1 MGVFQMSLINQM
13 LQDLDA
19 RRADM
24 AGTTQY
30 GEQVRAVP
38 ERRGTHP
45 AWWLVLALAIALAG
59 LLAWLLLRPAAVP
72 MHEAQP
78 HLPLKLDTGMAAST
92 SPTMASSGNILPQSA
107 PSVPTPKQ
115 AAMAPA
121 AEAALTIDSP
131 PAAEAQTAAP
141 SALRTTGKPATARAA
156 ETRSSPRD
164 MLPPALLD
172 TSTVLPA
179 TTSLVA
185 ASREKSPAAPS
196 PITSNKQ
203 FKELTPQQQ
212 AENAYRKALLP
223 LQQGKAA
230 EAIGGLEAALQ
241 LDPQHVG
248 ARQALIGVL
257 LDEKRPDDAA
267 RRAREGLALD
277 AHQSGLAM
285 ILARLQLDK
294 GELRP
299 AIDTLEHTLPYAA
312 DHADYQ
318 AFLAALL
325 QRDDKHKQAV
335 EHYLHAL
342 QTAPQNGVWWMGLGI
357 SLQAEQRLAEAREA
371 FTRAKGT
378 NTLSAELLAFVEAR
392 LGQLPR

>member
-24 AGTTQY
+24 AGATPH
-30 GEQVRAVP
+30 GEQVRAVR
-38 ERRGTHP
+38 ERRATHP

-59 LLAWLLLRPAAVP
+59 LLAWLLLRPAPVP
-72 MHEAQP
+72 MREAPP
-78 HLPLKLDTGMAAST
+78 HLPLKLDTDIAAST
-92 SPTMASSGNILPQSA
+92 SPSVASGGNILSH
-107 PSVPTPKQ
+107 S
-115 AAMAPA
+115 APA
-121 AEAALTIDSP
+121 ASV
-131 PAAEAQTAAP
+131 PAPNQTAVAQASDAEAPAP
-141 SALRTTGKPATARAA
+141 SALPVAGKPATARAA
-156 ETRSSPRD
+156 ETRSQRGMS
-164 MLPPALLD
+164 PPALPD
-172 TSTVLPA
+172 TAKVLPA
-179 TTSLVA
+179 TRSLVA
-185 ASREKSPAAPS
+185 ASREKSSQVLS

-203 FKELTPQQQ
+203 VKELTPQQQ
-212 AENAYRKALLP
+212 AENAYRKALLL
-223 LQQGKAA
+223 LQQDKAA
-230 EAIGGLEAALQ
+230 EAIGDLENALQ

-277 AHQSGLAM
+277 VRQSGLAM

-299 AIDTLEHTLPYAA
+299 AIDTLEHTLPYAV

-335 EHYLHAL
+335 EHYLQAL
-342 QTAPQNGVWWMGLGI
+342 QRAPQNGVWWMGLGI

-392 LGQLPR
+392 LGQLPH